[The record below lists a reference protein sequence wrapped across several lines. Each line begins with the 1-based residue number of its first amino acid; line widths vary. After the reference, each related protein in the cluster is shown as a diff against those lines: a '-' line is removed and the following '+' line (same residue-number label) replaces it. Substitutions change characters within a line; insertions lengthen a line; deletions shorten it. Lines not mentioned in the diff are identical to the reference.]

1 MFGRIDVEDAILA
14 PIFTLSAAVSAGI
27 TDVTIYG
34 TDLGT
39 TAYTLGSGTDPIATL
54 SYSFFISVLALG
66 GVILTNELHKGSGG
80 MLNSLD
86 DEEKYV
92 VYAGGAA
99 IFGLQFLQP
108 VQDAII
114 GSDPLGTV
122 VLLIEAAM
130 FYALAY
136 VA

>member
-27 TDVTIYG
+27 TDVVVYG
-34 TDLGT
+34 TDLSA
-39 TAYTLGSGTDPIATL
+39 TAYTLGSSTDPIATL
-54 SYSFFISVLALG
+54 SYSFIISVLALA
-66 GVILTNELHKGSGG
+66 GVILTNELYKGRGG
-80 MLNSLD
+80 VLNGLD

-99 IFGLQFLQP
+99 VFGLQFLQP
-108 VQDAII
+108 VQDAIV

-122 VLLIEAAM
+122 VLLLEAAM

>member
-27 TDVTIYG
+27 TDVVVYG
-34 TDLGT
+34 TDLST
-39 TAYTLGSGTDPIATL
+39 TAYTVGGSTDPIATL
-54 SYSFFISVLALG
+54 SYSFIISLLALA
-66 GVILTNELHKGSGG
+66 GVILSNELHKGRGG
-80 MLNSLD
+80 VLDGLD

-99 IFGLQFLQP
+99 VFGLQFLQP
-108 VQDAII
+108 VQDAIV

-122 VLLIEAAM
+122 VLLLEAAM